1 MGLFGTIKPGLR
13 KSQAAILHL
22 DLLGSMAVQMLD
34 GTALTPTGAKTRGLL
49 AILALSDR
57 RPVTRKT
64 LAHLLWS
71 RRSDEQARASLR
83 QEIHRLSEALSPLG
97 TDILD
102 IQRHALTLKPVLTT
116 VDAER
121 YLNASPSGILKLPET
136 DSTLLTDL
144 EAVDPALDEWLTQQ
158 RARLTQHLTTVLE
171 QAQTSLPDPEQRI
184 AAANRLLR
192 LDRLNENAWKTLM
205 RELVRTADT
214 SAALLAAEQ
223 CLATF
228 RDSLANEPS
237 ASTKLLIDELRA
249 SQGAGRPGSHADIL
263 SERSS
268 SREASFSSERA
279 FHGVPNNVT
288 HTAEGWGTGSL
299 TIASVGFSPLQPEL
313 LTAVTPALETILD
326 QTAVGLANQG
336 FLAVFPPFQ
345 TPPLRESSKLETRAS
360 GDYLVQ
366 TKIQTSLLPGATE
379 GTLNHQIRLIVRVID
394 QRRDGM
400 IVWAER
406 FPVLPENSDT
416 IAALLTSEISWRI
429 ALAEARNSA
438 NRHADELT
446 PLEAGL
452 RAFAFI
458 NRKEPTSFLPTEKLL
473 HSALRRDPQHPFL
486 LLTTA
491 LFGLIRSYEQ
501 WLPERIDRERT
512 AAIEAARG
520 LIRVIPETLIG
531 RLILARLLLDRP
543 AERIAGL
550 RLIEE
555 AKPFAPSLGITI
567 TMEAYAL
574 LVKDRPREAAASLKT
589 FRRSHP
595 THPFIDLFDTDI
607 VLIFLLGDNAREAVE
622 RSRIACSMSPT
633 RLSMLTLHLAGL
645 AALEETDT
653 ESCVDEQ
660 AEVRSQILR
669 LMPDFSLETV
679 SAHYACLPPAQLS
692 ALLALLERAGI
703 PSTPRPFTPQTKPA
717 LGGTSS
723 TGYESSSVVPS
734 SSVP

>member
-136 DSTLLTDL
+136 DTTLLTDL

-158 RARLTQHLTTVLE
+158 RNRLNHHLTTALE
-171 QAQTSLPDPEQRI
+171 QAQSSLPDPEQRI

-223 CLATF
+223 CLSTF

-237 ASTKLLIDELRA
+237 TATKLLIDELRA
-249 SQGAGRPGSHADIL
+249 CQGAGRPTTL
-263 SERSS
+263 SDSPSGRMDSCET
-268 SREASFSSERA
+268 SFPSERA
-279 FHGVPNNVT
+279 YLSVTNGTT
-288 HTAEGWGTGSL
+288 HTANGWGISNQ

-313 LTAVTPALETILD
+313 LTAVTPDLENILD

-336 FLAVFPPFQ
+336 FLSVFPPFH
-345 TPPLRESSKLETRAS
+345 TPSQHESSKIETKTS

-366 TKIQTSLLPGATE
+366 TKIQTSLTPDPVE
-379 GTLNHQIRLIVRVID
+379 GTLHQQVRLIVRVTD
-394 QRRDGM
+394 QRREGM

-406 FPVLPENSDT
+406 FPITPENSDT
-416 IAALLTSEISWRI
+416 VAALLTSEISWRI

-438 NRHADELT
+438 NRQADELT

-458 NRKEPTSFLPTEKLL
+458 NRKEPTSFLPAEKLL

-486 LLTTA
+486 LLTAA
-491 LFGLIRSYEQ
+491 LFGLVRSYEQ
-501 WLPERIDRERT
+501 WAPEKIDRERT

-520 LIRVIPETLIG
+520 LIRIIPETLTG

-543 AERIAGL
+543 SEREAGL

-567 TMEAYAL
+567 AIEAYAL
-574 LVKDRPREAAASLKT
+574 LMKDSPQEAAANLKT

-595 THPFIDLFDTDI
+595 THPFVDLFDMDV
-607 VLIFLLGDNAREAVE
+607 VLIFLLGGNAREAVE
-622 RSRIACSMSPT
+622 RSRIAVSLSPT
-633 RLSMLTLHLAGL
+633 RISMLMLHLAGL
-645 AALEETDT
+645 AALGKADNV
-653 ESCVDEQ
+653 SVVNEQ
-660 AEVRSQILR
+660 AEARSQLLR

-679 SAHYACLPPAQLS
+679 RAHYARLPPPQL
-692 ALLALLERAGI
+692 AAFLTLLERAGI
-703 PSTPRPFTPQTKPA
+703 PATPSALAHQTQPA

>member
-136 DSTLLTDL
+136 DATLLTDL
-144 EAVDPALDEWLTQQ
+144 EAVDPALDEWLAQQ
-158 RARLTQHLTTVLE
+158 RNRLRHHMTTVLE
-171 QAQTSLPDPEQRI
+171 QAESSLPDPEQRI

-237 ASTKLLIDELRA
+237 AATRLLIDELRA
-249 SQGAGRPGSHADIL
+249 SQGAGR
-263 SERSS
+263 SS
-268 SREASFSSERA
+268 SHSDMLSGRVASCEATFSSERPS
-279 FHGVPNNVT
+279 HGATNGAA
-288 HTAEGWGTGSL
+288 HTAEGWGTGNQ
-299 TIASVGFSPLQPEL
+299 TIASIGFSPLQPEL
-313 LTAVTPALETILD
+313 LTAITPDLENILD
-326 QTAVGLANQG
+326 ETAVGLANQG
-336 FLAVFPPFQ
+336 FLSVFPPFH
-345 TPPLRESSKLETRAS
+345 TPPMRESSKVETRAS

-379 GTLNHQIRLIVRVID
+379 GTLSQQVRLIVRVTD

-406 FPVLPENSDT
+406 FPIIPGNCDT
-416 IAALLTSEISWRI
+416 VAALLTSEIGWRI

-438 NRHADELT
+438 SRHADELT

-458 NRKEPTSFLPTEKLL
+458 NRKEPASFLPAEKLL
-473 HSALRRDPQHPFL
+473 QSALRRDPQHPFL
-486 LLTTA
+486 LMTAA
-491 LFGLIRSYEQ
+491 LFGLVRSYEQ
-501 WLPERIDRERT
+501 WAPERIERERA

-520 LIRVIPETLIG
+520 LIRVIPETITG

-543 AERIAGL
+543 SEREAGL

-555 AKPFAPSLGITI
+555 TKPFAPSLGITI
-567 TMEAYAL
+567 AIEAYAL
-574 LVKDRPREAAASLKT
+574 LMQDRPLEAAACLKT

-595 THPFIDLFDTDI
+595 THPFVDLFDTDV
-607 VLIFLLGDNAREAVE
+607 VLIFLLGGNAREAVE
-622 RSRIACSMSPT
+622 RSRIAFSMSPT
-633 RLSMLTLHLAGL
+633 RISMLTLHLAGL
-645 AALEETDT
+645 AALEKADDESVVAEQT
-653 ESCVDEQ
+653 EARAQ
-660 AEVRSQILR
+660 LLR
-669 LMPDFSLETV
+669 LMPDFSLEAVRT
-679 SAHYACLPPAQLS
+679 HYAYLPPTQL
-692 ALLALLERAGI
+692 AAFLTLLERAGI
-703 PSTPRPFTPQTKPA
+703 PATPLAFAGRKKPA